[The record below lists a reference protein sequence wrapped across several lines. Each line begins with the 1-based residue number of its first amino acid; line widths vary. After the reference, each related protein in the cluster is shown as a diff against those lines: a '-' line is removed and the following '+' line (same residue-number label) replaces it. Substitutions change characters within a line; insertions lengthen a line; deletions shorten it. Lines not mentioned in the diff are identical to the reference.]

1 MPYQVVKEIFWNN
14 NVTTV
19 KQPCWVTLAVM
30 GWCLIFKKMGKTFK
44 SIDELIKEENP
55 FISSIPNNLGI
66 NLCSVEGIEYERRND
81 GQLESLKIL
90 FLPDIKDI
98 NLIDTSTSE
107 GKLLLAAVAKITTE
121 SQTDKTP
128 YEVMEQLME
137 LSAKMK

>member
-1 MPYQVVKEIFWNN
+1 ME
-14 NVTTV
+14 
-19 KQPCWVTLAVM
+19 
-30 GWCLIFKKMGKTFK
+30 KTFK
-44 SIDELIKEENP
+44 SIDELIKEENS

-66 NLCSVEGIEYERRND
+66 NLCSVKGIEYEQKKD

-90 FLPDIKDI
+90 FLPNINDI

-128 YEVMEQLME
+128 CEVMEQLTE

>member
-1 MPYQVVKEIFWNN
+1 MD
-14 NVTTV
+14 
-19 KQPCWVTLAVM
+19 
-30 GWCLIFKKMGKTFK
+30 KTFK
-44 SIDELIKEENP
+44 SIDELIKEENS

-66 NLCSVEGIEYERRND
+66 NLCSVEGIEYERRKD

-90 FLPDIKDI
+90 FLPDINDI

-128 YEVMEQLME
+128 NEVLNQLEE

>member
-1 MPYQVVKEIFWNN
+1 MGFVKSNKIM
-14 NVTTV
+14 
-19 KQPCWVTLAVM
+19 K
-30 GWCLIFKKMGKTFK
+30 KTFK
-44 SIDELIKEENP
+44 SIDELIKEENS
-55 FISSIPNNLGI
+55 FINSIPNNLGI
-66 NLCSVEGIEYERRND
+66 NLCNVKGIEYEQRED

-128 YEVMEQLME
+128 NEVMEQLTE

>member
-1 MPYQVVKEIFWNN
+1 MK
-14 NVTTV
+14 
-19 KQPCWVTLAVM
+19 
-30 GWCLIFKKMGKTFK
+30 KTFK
-44 SIDELIKEENP
+44 TIDELIKENNS

-66 NLCSVEGIEYERRND
+66 NLGSVEGIEYERRKD

-98 NLIDTSTSE
+98 NLINTTTSE
-107 GKLLLAAVAKITTE
+107 GKLLLAAIAKITTE

-128 YEVMEQLME
+128 YEVLEQLQE

>member
-1 MPYQVVKEIFWNN
+1 ME
-14 NVTTV
+14 
-19 KQPCWVTLAVM
+19 
-30 GWCLIFKKMGKTFK
+30 KTFK
-44 SIDELIKEENP
+44 SIDELIKEENS

-66 NLCSVEGIEYERRND
+66 NLCSVEGIEYERRKD

-128 YEVMEQLME
+128 YEVMEQLTE

>member
-1 MPYQVVKEIFWNN
+1 ME
-14 NVTTV
+14 
-19 KQPCWVTLAVM
+19 
-30 GWCLIFKKMGKTFK
+30 KTFK
-44 SIDELIKEENP
+44 SIDELIKEENS

-66 NLCSVEGIEYERRND
+66 NLCSVAGIEYEQRKD

-90 FLPDIKDI
+90 FLPDINDI

-128 YEVMEQLME
+128 NEVMEQLTE

>member
-1 MPYQVVKEIFWNN
+1 ME
-14 NVTTV
+14 
-19 KQPCWVTLAVM
+19 
-30 GWCLIFKKMGKTFK
+30 KTFK
-44 SIDELIKEENP
+44 SIDELIKEENS

-66 NLCSVEGIEYERRND
+66 NLCSVKGIEYEQRKD

-107 GKLLLAAVAKITTE
+107 GKLLLAAVAKITND
-121 SQTDKTP
+121 QKDKTP
-128 YEVMEQLME
+128 YEVMEQLTE

>member
-1 MPYQVVKEIFWNN
+1 MKKFAESRICTIFASCLKPLTFGVW
-14 NVTTV
+14 
-19 KQPCWVTLAVM
+19 AVA
-30 GWCLIFKKMGKTFK
+30 L
-44 SIDELIKEENP
+44 
-55 FISSIPNNLGI
+55 
-66 NLCSVEGIEYERRND
+66 EYERRKD

-90 FLPDIKDI
+90 FLPDINDI

-128 YEVMEQLME
+128 NEVLNQLEE

>member
-1 MPYQVVKEIFWNN
+1 
-14 NVTTV
+14 
-19 KQPCWVTLAVM
+19 
-30 GWCLIFKKMGKTFK
+30 MGKTFK

-90 FLPDIKDI
+90 FLPDINDI

-128 YEVMEQLME
+128 NEVLEQLTE

>member
-1 MPYQVVKEIFWNN
+1 ME
-14 NVTTV
+14 
-19 KQPCWVTLAVM
+19 
-30 GWCLIFKKMGKTFK
+30 KTFK
-44 SIDELIKEENP
+44 SIDELIKEENS

-66 NLCSVEGIEYERRND
+66 NLCRVKGIEYEQRKD

-90 FLPDIKDI
+90 FLPEINDI

-128 YEVMEQLME
+128 NEVLNQLEE